1 MKDERDRSRRPLTK
15 ACIGVLMG
23 GTSAEREVS
32 LRSGRAVWQALIRRG
47 YRAVTIDARADVP
60 RMLRARRVAMVFL
73 ALHGRGGEDGT
84 MQGLLEVMG
93 IPYTGSGVR
102 ASAIAMHK
110 PVAKT
115 VLAAHGIPVPGGV
128 VVEAGQARAAPPAGL
143 KPPLVVKPASE
154 GSTIGVTIL
163 RRASGWRAALRRAH
177 AHDREAL
184 VEPYISGRELTVS
197 VLDGRALTPIE
208 IVAQGGFYDYTAK
221 YTKGRTTYLCPA
233 PLSPA
238 ATRRLGALAVEAYR
252 SLGCDGAARVD
263 FRLTPR
269 GQPFVL
275 EVNTIPGMTETS
287 LLPMAAAQAGLDYD
301 VLTERILQSALRRA
315 GSLTKART
323 PRGGTR

>member
-1 MKDERDRSRRPLTK
+1 MRRPLTR

-23 GTSAEREVS
+23 GSSAEREVS

-47 YRAVTIDARADVP
+47 YRAVTIDAGADAP
-60 RMLRARRVAMVFL
+60 RMLRAKRVAMVFL

-102 ASAIAMHK
+102 ASALAMHK
-110 PVAKT
+110 PIAKT
-115 VLAAHGIPVPGGV
+115 VLAARGIPVPGGA
-128 VVEAGQARAAPPAGL
+128 VVEAGDVRRTPPAGL
-143 KPPLVVKPASE
+143 TLPLVVKPASE

-177 AHDREAL
+177 AYDREAL
-184 VEPYISGRELTVS
+184 IEPYIPGRELTVS
-197 VLDGRALTPIE
+197 VLDGLALPPVE

-233 PLSPA
+233 PLSRPVA
-238 ATRRLGALAVEAYR
+238 RRLGTLAVEAYR
-252 SLGCDGAARVD
+252 CLGCEGAARVD
-263 FRLTPR
+263 FRLTPQGR
-269 GQPFVL
+269 PYVL

-287 LLPMAAAQAGLDYD
+287 LLPMAAARAGLDYD
-301 VLTERILQSALRRA
+301 ALTERILQSALRRA
-315 GSLTKART
+315 GSLAKLRT